1 MDIQNTISENVQQY
15 RDLKKYINTLQRQKA
30 DEEKKSVFKKLWRKN
45 NFDEAIDT
53 ALNQLQQLKRS
64 MFLEIIQVPRTH
76 ENCSVFL
83 EFESLQHLQQVD
95 RHYAFPSGDNGLT
108 RLPLLIHLPETYD
121 DFDVENFNASM
132 SLDMNFSAG
141 SRIQPE
147 QGGTL
152 NFEI

>member
-1 MDIQNTISENVQQY
+1 MHQRSQQAVLDIQNTISENVQQY
-15 RDLKKYINTLQRQKA
+15 RDLKKYINTLQRQKV

-45 NFDEAIDT
+45 NFDEAIET
-53 ALNQLQQLKRS
+53 ALNQ
-64 MFLEIIQVPRTH
+64 
-76 ENCSVFL
+76 L

-108 RLPLLIHLPETYD
+108 RLPVLIHLPETYD

-141 SRIQPE
+141 SRI
-147 QGGTL
+147 
-152 NFEI
+152 

>member
-1 MDIQNTISENVQQY
+1 
-15 RDLKKYINTLQRQKA
+15 
-30 DEEKKSVFKKLWRKN
+30 
-45 NFDEAIDT
+45 
-53 ALNQLQQLKRS
+53 
-64 MFLEIIQVPRTH
+64 MFLEIIQVPRTY

-83 EFESLQHLQQVD
+83 EFESLQLLQQVD

-108 RLPLLIHLPETYD
+108 RLPLLILLPETYD

-152 NFEI
+152 NFEL